1 MKILIIGAD
10 GYLGWPTAM
19 MLSNK
24 GHEVCVVDNFSKR
37 RIELEEGVDP
47 LWPIKPLHYRV
58 KKWNELKG
66 KNIEIEIGD
75 IVNDKFVYF
84 ILEKYT
90 PECIIHF
97 GEQPSAPYSMQGLSK
112 AVFTQH
118 NNVIGNLNLLFAI
131 KSKCPNAHLI
141 KLGTMGEYGTPN
153 IDIEEGYLDIEH
165 KGRKDTVL
173 FPKKPFS
180 FYHLSKVHDSNN
192 IFFTCK
198 TWGLRATDL
207 NQGYVYGIDT
217 DETTLSEDLNTS
229 FHYDH
234 VFGTVLNRFCVQA
247 VCGIPLT
254 IYGKGT
260 QSRACLNLVDTLKC
274 IDIAVNNPADKGEYR
289 VFNQFT
295 ESFSINELAK
305 KVQKNA
311 IDLGLKVKLQ
321 NIENP
326 RKEMEDHYYNPIND
340 NLVKLGLKP
349 ALLTD
354 EVIKNM
360 LTKISLNKQ
369 NINVDLIMPTIKW
382 NNS

>member
-1 MKILIIGAD
+1 
-10 GYLGWPTAM
+10 
-19 MLSNK
+19 
-24 GHEVCVVDNFSKR
+24 
-37 RIELEEGVDP
+37 
-47 LWPIKPLHYRV
+47 
-58 KKWNELKG
+58 
-66 KNIEIEIGD
+66 
-75 IVNDKFVYF
+75 
-84 ILEKYT
+84 
-90 PECIIHF
+90 
-97 GEQPSAPYSMQGLSK
+97 
-112 AVFTQH
+112 
-118 NNVIGNLNLLFAI
+118 
-131 KSKCPNAHLI
+131 
-141 KLGTMGEYGTPN
+141 
-153 IDIEEGYLDIEH
+153 
-165 KGRKDTVL
+165 
-173 FPKKPFS
+173 
-180 FYHLSKVHDSNN
+180 
-192 IFFTCK
+192 
-198 TWGLRATDL
+198 LRATDL

-254 IYGKGT
+254 IYGRGT

-360 LTKISLNKQ
+360 LRKISLNKQ